1 MIVLY
6 RQAKSAPGAAL
17 ELALKDMVAAYEVVE
32 ATPDALPAGIT
43 QLPAIVDGDRLIY
56 GEAVPAYLAALE
68 RELAEW
74 RKFQVDAC
82 YCDE

>member
-43 QLPAIVDGDRLIY
+43 QLPAIVDGDRDLRRSRARLSGGTGARVGRMAQIP
-56 GEAVPAYLAALE
+56 GRRLL
-68 RELAEW
+68 L
-74 RKFQVDAC
+74 
-82 YCDE
+82 

>member
-6 RQAKSAPGAAL
+6 RQAKSAAGAAL

-32 ATPDALPAGIT
+32 ASPAALPAGIA
-43 QLPAIVDGDRLIY
+43 QLPAIVDGDRVIY
-56 GEAVPAYLAALE
+56 GKDVPAYLAELE

-74 RKFQVDAC
+74 RIYQVDAC
-82 YCDE
+82 YES